1 MQTSEFVQNLF
12 PSILE
17 EFTGEKEDFF
27 FPVCSDIKTS
37 FVQILRFVNRNR
49 LILKMKYIL
58 SIRNYLRQGK
68 K

>member
-1 MQTSEFVQNLF
+1 MQTSEFVQDLF
-12 PSILE
+12 PSMLE
-17 EFTGEKEDFF
+17 EFMGEKEDFF